1 MEVNGW
7 KLYAHKLFVDQLVK
21 LIQEV
26 QALKDSD
33 PTGYQTHPKS
43 KFLATINKLI
53 KQSIPEDP
61 TASEYRQGNTLGKEN
76 KHWFRAKFHARY
88 RLFFRFS
95 TKHRV
100 IVYVWLNDGK
110 TLRKAGAK
118 TDPYVVFQNLLKS
131 GNPPQNFEALLKGAI
146 SLNQVVDS

>member
-33 PTGYQTHPKS
+33 PTGYQTHPKT

-61 TASEYRQGNTLGKEN
+61 TASEYRQGKTLGKEN